1 MRKTVLGLEIMTTF
15 AISMSALATLSVASA
30 SAQTAAPPSAQY
42 LYEQVLSSAS
52 AKPGSIPRIMDLNP
66 EPTEADGPAIPRL
79 VAQSK
84 EPVFELIRHPRARAG
99 EKIVTIAVP
108 KAENGSTNLASF
120 QVSVKI
126 SVMKTVDECNRVIF
140 QGQLS
145 ERSLPGASHLKYYE
159 VRIKPDSMTSTL
171 KSCTSRERKERPV
184 AVNTELSFLRPLRDT
199 LVLYVPEDVNVEAE
213 LWAAVRTI
221 PAQVVP

>member
-1 MRKTVLGLEIMTTF
+1 MRKPVLGLEIMTTF
-15 AISMSALATLSVASA
+15 AISMSALATLSVSPA

-42 LYEQVLSSAS
+42 LYEQVLGSAS
-52 AKPGSIPRIMDLNP
+52 VKPGTIPRITDLNP
-66 EPTEADGPAIPRL
+66 EPETDGPAIPRL

-108 KAENGSTNLASF
+108 KMENGSTNLNSF

-126 SVMKTVDECNRVIF
+126 SVLKTVDECNRVIF

-159 VRIKPDSMTSTL
+159 VRIKPESMTSTL

-213 LWAAVRTI
+213 LWAAIKTI

>member
-15 AISMSALATLSVASA
+15 AISMIAAVAP
-30 SAQTAAPPSAQY
+30 AQTAAPPSAQF
-42 LYEQVLSSAS
+42 LYEQVLAGA
-52 AKPGSIPRIMDLNP
+52 AKPGSIPRITDLNP
-66 EPTEADGPAIPRL
+66 ETEADGPAIPRL

-108 KAENGSTNLASF
+108 KMDNGAANLGGF

-126 SVMKTVDECNRVIF
+126 TTMKMADECNRIVL

-159 VRIKPDSMTSTL
+159 LRIKPESMTSTL
-171 KSCTSRERKERPV
+171 KACTSRERKERPV
-184 AVNTELSFLRPLRDT
+184 TVNTELSYLRPLRDT
-199 LVLYVPEDVNVEAE
+199 LVIYVPEDVNVEGE
-213 LWAAVRTI
+213 LWAAVKTV